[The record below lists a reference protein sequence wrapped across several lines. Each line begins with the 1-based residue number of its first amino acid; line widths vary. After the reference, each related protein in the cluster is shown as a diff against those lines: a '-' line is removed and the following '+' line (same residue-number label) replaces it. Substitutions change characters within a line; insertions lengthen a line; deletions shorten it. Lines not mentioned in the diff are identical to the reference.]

1 MSDRAKATQKKTKAT
16 QKKTRTQNKEEKPAR
31 KKRAAA
37 AAPDDLIANAPPTM
51 NKAARIDPIDIGALP
66 RDRLEAMAEAAEEVV
81 NCHRVLAKTG
91 DNIVGELL
99 KDVETFFEWD
109 HYPDGDIY
117 DTETHSQYYYHAHP
131 EDERPGEHGHFHT
144 FLRPDGMPKGI
155 KPAKVPDYEP
165 KEDPDDE
172 LSHLIAISMDKFG
185 VPIRLFTVNRWVS
198 ADVWYDAEDVITFLD
213 YFEMD
218 HAQPSW
224 PVNRWVT
231 GMVQRRQGRRMA
243 GGPSRHQCLHR
254 PRSGDDLA
262 HRDLGRRSGAK
273 DHGGAEE
280 AEIVSCEEFIRH

>member
-1 MSDRAKATQKKTKAT
+1 MSDRTKTKSSKKKKEPAVKQPSAGIEFDDVIAKA
-16 QKKTRTQNKEEKPAR
+16 PA
-31 KKRAAA
+31 
-37 AAPDDLIANAPPTM
+37 TM
-51 NKAARIDPIDIGALP
+51 NKAARIEPIDYDALSTE
-66 RDRLEAMAEAAEEVV
+66 RLEAMAEAAEEVI

-91 DNIVGELL
+91 DNLVGELL
-99 KDVETFFEWD
+99 RDVETFFEWD

-117 DTETHSQYYYHAHP
+117 DTETHSQFYYHAHP

-172 LSHLIAISMDKFG
+172 LCHLIAISMDKFG

-218 HAQPSW
+218 LAQPSW
-224 PVNRWVT
+224 PLNRWIT
-231 GMVQRRQGRRMA
+231 GMVQLFHPQIAALIRARDAKVAEWQAAHPDVNVFTDEALETTSLTEIKIDDHVRKITAALEKRR
-243 GGPSRHQCLHR
+243 
-254 PRSGDDLA
+254 
-262 HRDLGRRSGAK
+262 
-273 DHGGAEE
+273 
-280 AEIVSCEEFIRH
+280 

>member
-1 MSDRAKATQKKTKAT
+1 MSSTKKKHG
-16 QKKTRTQNKEEKPAR
+16 KNGKEPAIRKPAEPGSVTEFP
-31 KKRAAA
+31 K
-37 AAPDDLIANAPPTM
+37 PVPTTM
-51 NKAARIDPIDIGALP
+51 NKAARIDPIDFSALP
-66 RDRLEAMAEAAEEVV
+66 DDRLEAMAEAAEEVV
-81 NCHRVLAKTG
+81 NCHRVLAKTS

-99 KDVETFFEWD
+99 RGVETFFEWD

-117 DTETHSQYYYHAHP
+117 DGITHSQFYYHAHP

-198 ADVWYDAEDVITFLD
+198 ADVWYDAKDVITFLD

-218 HAQPSW
+218 IVHPSW
-224 PVNRWVT
+224 PLNRWIT
-231 GMVQRRQGRRMA
+231 GMVQLFHPQIAELNRARDTRVAEWQAEHPDGNVFLDQDLETTSLLEISIDEQVAKITAELKRRG
-243 GGPSRHQCLHR
+243 
-254 PRSGDDLA
+254 
-262 HRDLGRRSGAK
+262 
-273 DHGGAEE
+273 
-280 AEIVSCEEFIRH
+280 